1 MNKKEFLDILHARL
15 AGLPQDDIERSLE
28 FYEEMIDDRMEDG
41 MDEQQAVNEIGS
53 VDEAVAQILSE
64 TPLQRLL
71 IEKAKPS
78 HTLRTWEIVLLAL
91 GSPVWVSLLLAAA
104 CIFFSVYILIWS
116 LVVVIYCVSVSFA
129 AGAVSGAA
137 GSIMLLFIGNPLS
150 SLLFLGAGLIC
161 AGITVFMFF
170 ASKDITVAVA
180 GLSKM
185 LLIKT
190 KSMFLRKERA

>member
-1 MNKKEFLDILHARL
+1 MNKKEFLDMLQARL
-15 AGLPQDDIERSLE
+15 AGLPQEDIKRSLE
-28 FYEEMIDDRMEDG
+28 FYGEMIDDRIEEG
-41 MDEQQAVNEIGS
+41 MDEQQAVKEIGS
-53 VDEAVAQILSE
+53 VDEVVAQILSE

-71 IEKAKPS
+71 KEKAKPS
-78 HTLRTWEIVLLAL
+78 RTLRVWEIVLLAL
-91 GSPVWVSLLLAAA
+91 GSPVWASLLLAAA

-116 LVVVIYCVSVSFA
+116 LVLVIYCVSVSFA

-137 GSIMLLFIGNPLS
+137 GSIMLLFMGNPLS
-150 SLLFLGAGLIC
+150 ALLFFGAGLIC

-170 ASKDITVAVA
+170 ASKDITVAIA

-185 LLIKT
+185 LLIKI

>member
-28 FYEEMIDDRMEDG
+28 FYEEMIDDRMENG